1 MCGREGV
8 SICKCFCGGAVASTP
23 LDKFDES
30 SHLRANIQNS
40 SNELLPF
47 DANLGKI
54 IPCQNRKL
62 SNLPTRMT
70 MKNIGSY
77 IQGLSWD
84 TLGLTFSGLH
94 AFPMYKKKTSNGQFA
109 SQGILQICYVTCWLV
124 FFFSTHLKNMLVK
137 WDHFPFPHK
146 KCVSCHQL
154 ATT

>member
-94 AFPMYKKKTSNGQFA
+94 AFPMYPKRKTQTVSLLPREYFRSAMLPAGW
-109 SQGILQICYVTCWLV
+109 C
-124 FFFSTHLKNMLVK
+124 FFQ
-137 WDHFPFPHK
+137 PI
-146 KCVSCHQL
+146 
-154 ATT
+154 

>member
-54 IPCQNRKL
+54 SPCQNRKL

-94 AFPMYKKKTSNGQFA
+94 AFPMYQKEKLKGSVCFPGNTSD
-109 SQGILQICYVTCWLV
+109 LLCYLLV
-124 FFFSTHLKNMLVK
+124 GVFFSTLKNMLVK
-137 WDHFPFPHK
+137 FDHFPRVPHK

>member
-94 AFPMYKKKTSNGQFA
+94 AFPMYPKKNLKRSVCFPGNTSD
-109 SQGILQICYVTCWLV
+109 LLCYLLVGV
-124 FFFSTHLKNMLVK
+124 FFQ
-137 WDHFPFPHK
+137 PI
-146 KCVSCHQL
+146 
-154 ATT
+154 